1 MKKEHHWN
9 GDSLSKVVNET
20 QSMLSIKKLALGT
33 VQFGIDYGINNN
45 TGMLDDLNL
54 QELLVSA
61 NLNGINTLD
70 TAYNYGKSE
79 ERLGRLLQNIPE
91 KFNIISKAPQ
101 NSDSKNINTYFN
113 KSIARLHVN
122 NLYGYMLHN
131 FDDYN
136 NDKNIVSVLNSFKEK
151 ELVKKIGFS
160 LYYPEQLEQLLSDN
174 IQFDILQ
181 IPYNIADRRFESYFT
196 ELKDRDIEVH
206 TRSVFLQ
213 GLFFMEENV
222 LPDKLKVF
230 IPLIKKLNV
239 ISQKNNKNIED
250 ILLNFVIQKKH
261 IDKVVLGVDNTI
273 QLNKNIKASVNKLS
287 RKELTLIDLE
297 LSEIKIPS
305 ELIIPSNWK

>member
-1 MKKEHHWN
+1 MQN
-9 GDSLSKVVNET
+9 TT
-20 QSMLSIKKLALGT
+20 QNNKLAIGT
-33 VQFGIDYGINNN
+33 VQFGLNYGINNN
-45 TGMLDDLNL
+45 TGILDDHNL

-79 ERLGRLLQNIPE
+79 ERLGKLLQNISK

-101 NSDSKNINTYFN
+101 NSDSQNINTYFN
-113 KSIARLHVN
+113 ESIARLQVN
-122 NLYGYMLHN
+122 SLYGYMLHN

-160 LYYPEQLEQLLSDN
+160 LYYPEQLEQLFNEN

-181 IPYNIADRRFESYFT
+181 IPYNIADRRFEPYFT
-196 ELKDRDIEVH
+196 ELKDRIIEVH

-222 LPDKLKVF
+222 LPDKLKAF
-230 IPLIKKLNV
+230 IPFIKKLNI
-239 ISQKNNKNIED
+239 ISKKIDKNIED
-250 ILLNFVIQKKH
+250 ILLNFVLQKIQ
-261 IDKVVLGVDNTI
+261 IDKVVLGVDNTP
-273 QLNKNIKASVNKLS
+273 QLNKNTKAAENKLS
-287 RKELTLIDLE
+287 HEELELIELE
-297 LSEIKIPS
+297 LSELKIPS
-305 ELIIPSNWK
+305 ELLIPSNWR